1 MGPRQELAVLPVLQ
15 EFQAQPNEVEQV
27 QQEVVLQCMHR
38 PNSGQH
44 SIHLNTRGD
53 YQHITYLLYLS

>member
-15 EFQAQPNEVEQV
+15 EFQTQPNGVEQN

-38 PNSGQH
+38 PHSGQH
-44 SIHLNTRGD
+44 AIHLNTRRD
-53 YQHITYLLYLS
+53 YQHITYLLNLS

>member
-15 EFQAQPNEVEQV
+15 EFQTQPNGVEQN

-38 PNSGQH
+38 PHSGQH
-44 SIHLNTRGD
+44 SIHPNTRGD
-53 YQHITYLLYLS
+53 YQHITYLLNLS

>member
-27 QQEVVLQCMHR
+27 QQEVVLQYLHR
-38 PNSGQH
+38 PHSGQH
-44 SIHLNTRGD
+44 AIHLNTRGD